1 MGIEEG
7 LSESGTSQEV
17 CLEYQ
22 WGRPR
27 TCDETPVASVTNGT
41 FPNPTMGMESMFS
54 YFADEFG
61 LSVPEVTALLG
72 AHSLGSAS
80 KKNSGYDGPWNPI
93 NSHSFSNVYYKMM
106 VDPTLNW
113 KQVVNM
119 ILPLYNA
126 QQPSIELSFLK
137 FYFPVGRV

>member
-41 FPNPTMGMESMFS
+41 FPSPTMGMESMFS

-113 KQVVNM
+113 KQVV
-119 ILPLYNA
+119 IIPLYNA
-126 QQPSIELSFLK
+126 
-137 FYFPVGRV
+137 

>member
-22 WGRPR
+22 RGRPR

-113 KQVVNM
+113 KQVVN
-119 ILPLYNA
+119 N
-126 QQPSIELSFLK
+126 SK
-137 FYFPVGRV
+137 